1 MIQALVVLVVQMAS
15 VMPLAMEKTTLSL
28 TPSRLKLVKKA
39 MEVSIIDLMIHDYR
53 VFLLYCY
60 CSVPRAYF
68 QIEEGNF
75 AI

>member
-28 TPSRLKLVKKA
+28 TPSRLKLVKK
-39 MEVSIIDLMIHDYR
+39 V
-53 VFLLYCY
+53 YCY